1 MLLNIPNLILDEI
14 INNKYKLLAIEV
26 PDIYGTTTL
35 NWYDK
40 ISIIRQTINYYW
52 YL

>member
-35 NWYDK
+35 NWYDNNSK
-40 ISIIRQTINYYW
+40 IKNTPK
-52 YL
+52 